1 MPYMGNSNGKLR
13 FNILSK
19 KCDWNLT
26 SEYSIYAGKLLEII
40 AKKVGKPILIIQK
53 IGLEE

>member
-1 MPYMGNSNGKLR
+1 MPYMGNSYGKLR